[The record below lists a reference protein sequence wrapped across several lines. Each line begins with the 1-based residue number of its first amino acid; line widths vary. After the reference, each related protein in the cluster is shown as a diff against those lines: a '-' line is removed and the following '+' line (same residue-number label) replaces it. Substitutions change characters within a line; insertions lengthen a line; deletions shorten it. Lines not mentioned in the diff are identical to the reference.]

1 MTEVERDLDLLV
13 ADLLTEINTLKITQ
27 VELQKKWEA
36 RYMLLVADRDKYLR
50 LYRDRD
56 ALLDDFK

>member
-13 ADLLTEINTLKITQ
+13 ADLLTEINTLKIAQ